1 MRITS
6 KYSMCLSI
14 IFVFYKILAGARMIL
29 LKQGSQREEEHDM
42 SVFDLSVL
50 GVVALL
56 ITLKLALLA
65 TAVVL
70 AARILAG
77 HAAAQRFELA
87 PIAVKHAPDRVRS

>member
-1 MRITS
+1 M
-6 KYSMCLSI
+6 LE
-14 IFVFYKILAGARMIL
+14 
-29 LKQGSQREEEHDM
+29 QGSQREEEHYM

-70 AARILAG
+70 AARMLAG
-77 HAAAQRFELA
+77 RAADHRFDRA
-87 PIAVKHAPDRVRS
+87 PIAVKHAADRLRS

>member
-1 MRITS
+1 
-6 KYSMCLSI
+6 
-14 IFVFYKILAGARMIL
+14 
-29 LKQGSQREEEHDM
+29 M

-70 AARILAG
+70 AARMLAG
-77 HAAAQRFELA
+77 RAADHRFVRA
-87 PIAVKHAPDRVRS
+87 PIAVKHAPDRLRS

>member
-1 MRITS
+1 
-6 KYSMCLSI
+6 
-14 IFVFYKILAGARMIL
+14 MIL
-29 LKQGSQREEEHDM
+29 LKQGSQREEEHYM

-87 PIAVKHAPDRVRS
+87 PIAVKHAADRVRS

>member
-1 MRITS
+1 
-6 KYSMCLSI
+6 
-14 IFVFYKILAGARMIL
+14 MIL
-29 LKQGSQREEEHDM
+29 LEQGSQREEEHYM

-70 AARILAG
+70 AARVLAG
-77 HAAAQRFELA
+77 RAAGQRFERA

>member
-1 MRITS
+1 
-6 KYSMCLSI
+6 
-14 IFVFYKILAGARMIL
+14 MIL
-29 LKQGSQREEEHDM
+29 LEQGSQREEEHYM

-70 AARILAG
+70 AAHILAG
-77 HAAAQRFELA
+77 RAADHRFERA
-87 PIAVKHAPDRVRS
+87 PIAVKHAADRLRS

>member
-1 MRITS
+1 
-6 KYSMCLSI
+6 
-14 IFVFYKILAGARMIL
+14 MIL
-29 LKQGSQREEEHDM
+29 LKQGSQREEEHYM

-70 AARILAG
+70 AARMLAG
-77 HAAAQRFELA
+77 HAAAQGFELA
-87 PIAVKHAPDRVRS
+87 PIAVKHAPDSVRS

>member
-6 KYSMCLSI
+6 KYSMCLTI
-14 IFVFYKILAGARMIL
+14 IFVFYKMLAGARMIL
-29 LKQGSQREEEHDM
+29 MKQGSQREEEHYM
-42 SVFDLSVL
+42 SVFDLTVL

-70 AARILAG
+70 AARMLAG
-77 HAAAQRFELA
+77 RAAGQRFERA
-87 PIAVKHAPDRVRS
+87 PIAVKHAPERVRS

>member
-1 MRITS
+1 
-6 KYSMCLSI
+6 
-14 IFVFYKILAGARMIL
+14 
-29 LKQGSQREEEHDM
+29 M

-70 AARILAG
+70 AARMLAG
-77 HAAAQRFELA
+77 RAVDHRFEWA
-87 PIAVKHAPDRVRS
+87 PIEVKCTPNRLRS